1 MLLAKTP
8 EIRKRLLTI
17 SLGKAITESQSN
29 FENL

>member
-8 EIRKRLLTI
+8 EIRKRFLTI
-17 SLGKAITESQSN
+17 SLGKATRESQSN